1 MVVEFIQKYA
11 NTMIE
16 HNQTWNATDLE
27 NELFR
32 NEYNVVFCVP
42 HPSGCK
48 FRVHL
53 GNQEF
58 IEGILTPS
66 GTVII

>member
-27 NELFR
+27 NELF
-32 NEYNVVFCVP
+32 
-42 HPSGCK
+42 
-48 FRVHL
+48 
-53 GNQEF
+53 
-58 IEGILTPS
+58 I
-66 GTVII
+66 